1 MTNDKPDESMLNE
14 VPEAEILSRRRS
26 FSIVWLVPLVAV
38 IIGGWLVYKAQS
50 EKGPTITIT
59 FKTAEGLEAG
69 KTKIKYKDVELGQV
83 SAIKLRDDLSQV
95 VVTAELVKEAEA
107 FLSEDTRFWVV
118 RARVGVSGVSG
129 LGTLFSG
136 AFIALDPGKYGKEA
150 RHFTGLEIPPPVT
163 TDVPG
168 RHFFLEAE
176 TRGSLEI
183 GSPVYYRKIPVGQVV
198 SYQLADDGQMVVV
211 KVFVNAPYDQFVYQN
226 TRFWNVSGLDLKLD
240 SQGVRVD
247 SESVVSIL
255 IGGIAFGIPHFDLPG
270 PPAAE
275 ERVFQLLDNIDDAQE
290 RIYTVKRKWLLSF
303 NESVRGLAV
312 GAPVEFWGIQIGEVL
327 DVRLDFDAQK
337 QKFAI
342 RVLIESEPER
352 FSEANA
358 AADQTQRKQAL
369 ESLVQRGLR
378 AQLKTGNL
386 LTGQR
391 FIIFDFFPDA
401 PPAAVVWEEPYPE
414 IPTVSTP
421 MEEISTKFTR
431 ILNKID
437 NLPLEQIGNDLR
449 DTVNGVKQLA
459 ESKDIEQALQN
470 LSATLDETRQLVAD
484 FRTNV
489 TPGLNATVE
498 ETRRLISD
506 LRTTVTPEID
516 VTLER
521 VQQSLVSAEK
531 MLNADSPLQVKLR
544 MSLDEIGGAARS
556 LRLLVDYL
564 ERHPEALIR
573 GKGTPK

>member
-14 VPEAEILSRRRS
+14 VPEAEILTRRRS

-38 IIGGWLVYKAQS
+38 IIGGWLIYKAQS

-69 KTKIKYKDVELGQV
+69 KTKIRYKDVELGQV
-83 SAIKLRDDLSQV
+83 SAIKLSNDLSQV
-95 VVTAELVKEAEA
+95 VVTAELVKDAEA
-107 FLSEDTRFWVV
+107 FLYENTKFWVV

-150 RHFTGLEIPPPVT
+150 RDFSGLEIPPPVT

-183 GSPVYYRKIPVGQVV
+183 GSPIYYRKIPVGQVV

-211 KVFVNAPYDQFVYQN
+211 KVFVNAPFDQYVYQN

-240 SQGVRVD
+240 SQGVRFD

-255 IGGIAFGIPHFDLPG
+255 IGGIAFGIPNFALPG

-275 ERVFQLLDNIDDAQE
+275 ESVFQLLDNIDNAQE
-290 RIYTVKRKWLLSF
+290 QIYTVKQKWILSF

-312 GAPVEFWGIQIGEVL
+312 GAPVEFWGIRIGEVL
-327 DVRLDFDAQK
+327 DVRLDFDTQK

-342 RVLIESEPER
+342 RVIIESEPER
-352 FSEANA
+352 FSESDA
-358 AADQTQRKQAL
+358 AADQAQRKQVL

-386 LTGQR
+386 LTGQQL
-391 FIIFDFFPDA
+391 IIFDFFPDA
-401 PPAAVVWEEPYPE
+401 PPAAVVWEGPYPE

-421 MEEISTKFTR
+421 MEEISTKFMR

-489 TPGLNATVE
+489 TPGINATVE

-506 LRTTVTPEID
+506 LRTNVTPEID
-516 VTLER
+516 ATLER

-544 MSLDEIGGAARS
+544 MALDEIGGAARS